1 MSKLREIG
9 PGLPLPGSPVAAL
22 MAATVVAAA
31 AGEVPCACPHP
42 GTPSRLRIGH
52 ALTPGARRGRHDARA
67 ASGRLDA

>member
-22 MAATVVAAA
+22 VAAAAVAAA

-42 GTPSRLRIGH
+42 GPVSRLM
-52 ALTPGARRGRHDARA
+52 
-67 ASGRLDA
+67 

>member
-22 MAATVVAAA
+22 VAAAVVAAA

-42 GTPSRLRIGH
+42 GPVSRLM
-52 ALTPGARRGRHDARA
+52 LT
-67 ASGRLDA
+67 SGRLSPGRKPT